1 MLAHELRSAC
11 QIVSLAG
18 LLFSVLMY
26 FPWIISLI
34 LNWDGGGPFFWA
46 ATTSSMICLLV
57 ALASRGETPRVSAR
71 FGIIVVNLLWW
82 ICPLICSLPL
92 MLGEKPLSS
101 VDAIFEAVS
110 GLTTTGSTIIS
121 DLDIRDRPIL
131 LWRAMIQWIGGLGI
145 LSLGLILLPF
155 LRVGGMQL
163 FRMESSDR
171 AEKPLPRLIEISKTI
186 ILIYLILSLACA
198 SAYYI
203 AGMGI
208 FDAVVHAMTTVSTG
222 GFSSHNDSLGYFNSL
237 TILWIAI
244 VFMIIGGL
252 PFNFF
257 IGIFFTRNIPKLD
270 PQIFVFLGIIVFSTV
285 VLCGLDFSLSTLS
298 FSEFSNRAFNLV
310 SIISTTG
317 YASGDFMSYGMIGPV
332 LFFVLIFIGGCAG
345 STSGGIKIYRFIIMT
360 ELIKSSLRELVY
372 SKGVFL
378 MHYGKQVVDE
388 PIFRSAII
396 MIVSFFMSLA
406 IVTILL
412 GVMGLDFITALS
424 GATTALANVGPG
436 IGPVIGPTGNFSSLG
451 DPEKIVLTVS
461 MIVGRLEIL
470 IVMALFL
477 PLLWKS

>member
-26 FPWIISLI
+26 FPWIMSLI
-34 LNWDGGGPFFWA
+34 FGWDGGAAFFWS
-46 ATTSSMICLLV
+46 ATTSSMVCLLV
-57 ALASRGETPRVSAR
+57 ALASRGDTPRISAR

-82 ICPLICSLPL
+82 TCPLICSLPF
-92 MLGEKPLSS
+92 MLGENPLST
-101 VDAIFEAVS
+101 VDSIFEAIS
-110 GLTTTGSTIIS
+110 GLTTTGSTIIP
-121 DLDIRDRPIL
+121 DLDIRDRPLL
-131 LWRAMIQWIGGLGI
+131 LWRAMTQWIGGLGI

-171 AEKPLPRLIEISKTI
+171 AEKPLPRLIEISRTI
-186 ILIYLILSLACA
+186 ILIYLVLSLVCTL
-198 SAYYI
+198 AYYV

-208 FDAVVHAMTTVSTG
+208 FDSIAHAMTTVSTG
-222 GFSSHNDSLGYFNSL
+222 GFSSHNESLGYFDSSI
-237 TILWIAI
+237 ILWIAI
-244 VFMIIGGL
+244 IFMIIGGL

-270 PQIFVFLGIIVFSTV
+270 PQIFVFLGIIIFSV
-285 VLCGLDFSLSTLS
+285 GLLCASEFSLKTFS
-298 FSEFSNRAFNLV
+298 FTEFSNRVFNLV
-310 SIISTTG
+310 AIISTTG

-345 STSGGIKIYRFIIMT
+345 STSGGIKIYRFIIMA

-406 IVTILL
+406 IVTVIL
-412 GVMGLDFITALS
+412 GAMGLDFITALS

-436 IGPVIGPTGNFSSLG
+436 IGSIIGPTGNFSSLD
-451 DPEKIVLTVS
+451 DPEKIVLAIS

>member
-1 MLAHELRSAC
+1 MLSNELRAAC

-18 LLFSVLMY
+18 LVFSVLMY
-26 FPWIISLI
+26 LPWLASVIFG
-34 LNWDGGGPFFWA
+34 WTGGGGFFWS
-46 ATTSSMICLLV
+46 ATTSSVLCLLI
-57 ALASRGETPRVSAR
+57 ALASRGDTPRVSAR

-82 ICPLICSLPL
+82 VCPLICALPL
-92 MLGEKPLSS
+92 MFGQKPLSI
-101 VDAIFEAVS
+101 VDSIFEAVS

-121 DLDIRDRPIL
+121 NLESQDRPVL
-131 LWRAMIQWIGGLGI
+131 VWRAIMQWIGGLGI

-171 AEKPLPRLIEISKTI
+171 AEKPLPRLIEISRTI
-186 ILIYLILSLACA
+186 IFIYLILSVACTL
-198 SAYYI
+198 AYYI

-208 FDAVVHAMTTVSTG
+208 FDSIVHAMTTVSTG
-222 GFSSHNDSLGYFNSL
+222 GFSSHNESLGYFNSL
-237 TILWIAI
+237 AVLWIAI

-257 IGIFFTRNIPKLD
+257 IGIFFTRSIPKPD
-270 PQIFVFLGIIVFSTV
+270 PQIFVFFSILV
-285 VLCGLDFSLSTLS
+285 VALFFLCVADTSLNQLS
-298 FSEFSNRAFNLV
+298 FYNFTHRAFNIV
-310 SIISTTG
+310 AIVSTTG

-332 LFFVLIFIGGCAG
+332 LFFVLIFIGGCTG
-345 STSGGIKIYRFIIMT
+345 STSGGIKIYRFIIIA

-372 SKGVFL
+372 SKGIFL

-396 MIVSFFMSLA
+396 MIVSFFLSLA
-406 IVTILL
+406 IATVILGAL
-412 GVMGLDFITALS
+412 GLDFITALS

-436 IGPVIGPTGNFSSLG
+436 IGSVIGPTGNFSSLG
-451 DPEKIVLTVS
+451 DPEKVVLAFS

-477 PLLWKS
+477 PLLWRN